1 MTRMTGPS
9 DYRSLAADVPDQ
21 SPERTMT
28 DEFEEYVE
36 PLRTAALDVVTAMK
50 ERPNTPLAIAGG
62 LAFTIGALWMLRQ
75 RRPQSQIEQLMARVP
90 DLPSG
95 NQLKQWANSWRR

>member
-9 DYRSLAADVPDQ
+9 DYRSLSDAPHQDL
-21 SPERTMT
+21 ERTIA

-36 PLRTAALDVVTAMK
+36 PLRTAASDVVTAIK
-50 ERPNTPLAIAGG
+50 ERPNTTLAIAGG

-75 RRPQSQIEQLMARVP
+75 RRPQSQMEQLMARMP